1 MINSGRLEKLGKH
14 FSGLNPVEHNDTCVL
29 MLSHSNGQARAT
41 VEVFASQSFEAS
53 WSALHAHVTASFRKT
68 SVDVEH
74 VRVDWVCEIQKVT
87 WAELKTL
94 LSTTKRNYFS
104 LGIALDPQF
113 KHSFLWG
120 ELNGNAMLYGGSEEE
135 FAKLHV
141 GNFEKYARKKYGKSF
156 VLNHAGEQPVYLF
169 STQGAYVGTDGVV
182 HTLEPASVAVG
193 RRKLPDLEAESC
205 GQLVFNA
212 SEFLARQVKD
222 SGSFVYGIFP
232 CFNKEI
238 PTYNT
243 LRHASSTYAM
253 IEAWE
258 LTQSSFL
265 KSAID
270 RSLHCLTTELI
281 KRVTLSGGIQAAFL
295 VDTGNEIKLGGNAV
309 CILALA
315 KYTELTGETRY
326 IELMEQLAQ
335 GIVAMLNPTTRQFVH
350 VLNYPDLS
358 VKEQFR
364 IIYYDGEAAF
374 ALMRLYKI
382 TRRPVWLQA
391 VELAFE
397 YFIEARHWKANDHW
411 MSYCVNELTLYRPK
425 REYFE
430 FGIRNFSSHLDFV
443 LNRITT
449 FPTLLE
455 LMMAAQQM
463 LSRLQGMPEFVD
475 LYAQVDVE
483 KFYRAM
489 HWRAN
494 YLLTGYFWPEWAMY
508 FAKPDT
514 LNGAFFIR
522 HHAYRVRIDDV
533 EHYVSGLVA
542 YRKFLLNSPDKT
554 PIGVLDQAAAS
565 ATGSTQAD
573 GPILAWAGDV
583 NLGRRMHYRAH
594 TLGFDKVLSQVPV
607 LKAAD
612 LTVVNLECVVSN
624 QGEQGFD
631 KGESGPYYYRA
642 RPEMLNILVQGGVD
656 VLCTANNHSGD
667 YGHDALL
674 DQLHWAHVASL
685 GFVGTGHN
693 SQSAFK
699 PLIRQLGDV
708 RIALFNFD
716 LTQKRFAATG
726 TQPGTAYLDPIAPES
741 WKAQVEDCFQRAHEQ
756 AHLVVVALH
765 WGNNW
770 STQPDPR
777 TRTCAHALIE
787 CGADLLLGASAHVL
801 HGVEVHRGV
810 PIVYDAGDFL
820 FDSIRKCVTSGVFL
834 CELGMHGVRS
844 VVYVP
849 VGSEFGYTRQY
860 HGHEAVSACED
871 FERKCQALGTL
882 VQNQGER
889 VLIVLP
895 QKEQVPGGVRT
906 LHDKL
911 PAPADP
917 KMIGSVPSHLDICC
931 VPSVPTD
938 ALINLN
944 TEQCQWGPV
953 RLMGIRIHPH
963 ELNQR
968 GMLWVETFWSA
979 DSVLTKDARL
989 NIRAQNSWDQ
999 QLPNWG
1005 QGMEHDPC
1013 DWMAPTSRWEP
1024 GKIYRDLAGL
1034 RPPASKAVK
1043 NGLLEVKIQWLASD
1057 ELGNR
1062 ELVLSQQAVRV
1073 LLKYPDKPCQL
1084 NEPLK
1089 QVSVWLLNQD
1099 MGFQRTGV
1107 ENAALLRNEVFHGQ
1121 LGVSTTLLTCRYNPR
1136 LHESAQQLMSAGALP
1151 KRQVVESVYDFLQ
1164 QADTVDAVLNTG
1176 EQVLKSSQFR
1186 VEFVPNTHDVRINDT
1201 RGDRVMYLA
1210 RNPANKALNYINH
1223 FCGGVKFRKD
1233 RYDSRGFLSCI
1244 QYLCKSTGLA
1254 THEHYLR
1261 PNGSLAIAKYH
1272 QLVDGK
1278 MVLQNIRLHGP
1289 GGDLLASLPN
1299 EQALIAHAL
1308 CAMLERRGGK
1318 HVLIVDKNRLLYKP
1332 ALMAQQR
1339 IHQQMPGQV
1348 AVVPVVHAV
1357 HTSGYKNIAHGPTN
1371 SNFRDILHD
1380 IDRADAIVV
1389 LTDQQKTDIQ
1399 NRYGQGRLFSIG
1411 HSYQPVEPPVPFF
1424 QRDRFRLVCV
1434 ARYSPEKNQHMAIS
1448 AFSKVVHRYPQASL
1462 DFYGFGNPGDPTLPG
1477 LESLIQSLGLQGRV
1491 RLNGWTDKPATQ
1503 YETAGLSV
1511 LSSQGEAFSLT
1522 IMESLCH
1529 GCPPIAFDVP
1539 YGPSHLIDHG
1549 NTGLL
1554 VPFGNVDAMANAI
1567 LSLFDNP
1574 ALHER
1579 LCEQARQ
1586 KSLRF
1591 RPEAVALQWQDLFS
1605 SLGLV
1610 DKGGHP

>member
-182 HTLEPASVAVG
+182 HTLEPAGVAVG

-425 REYFE
+425 RVYFE

-463 LSRLQGMPEFVD
+463 LSRLQGMPEFAD

-542 YRKFLLNSPDKT
+542 YRKFLLGQVKE
-554 PIGVLDQAAAS
+554 IGD
-565 ATGSTQAD
+565 
-573 GPILAWAGDV
+573 
-583 NLGRRMHYRAH
+583 
-594 TLGFDKVLSQVPV
+594 PV
-607 LKAAD
+607 
-612 LTVVNLECVVSN
+612 
-624 QGEQGFD
+624 
-631 KGESGPYYYRA
+631 
-642 RPEMLNILVQGGVD
+642 
-656 VLCTANNHSGD
+656 
-667 YGHDALL
+667 
-674 DQLHWAHVASL
+674 
-685 GFVGTGHN
+685 
-693 SQSAFK
+693 
-699 PLIRQLGDV
+699 
-708 RIALFNFD
+708 
-716 LTQKRFAATG
+716 
-726 TQPGTAYLDPIAPES
+726 
-741 WKAQVEDCFQRAHEQ
+741 
-756 AHLVVVALH
+756 
-765 WGNNW
+765 
-770 STQPDPR
+770 
-777 TRTCAHALIE
+777 
-787 CGADLLLGASAHVL
+787 
-801 HGVEVHRGV
+801 
-810 PIVYDAGDFL
+810 
-820 FDSIRKCVTSGVFL
+820 
-834 CELGMHGVRS
+834 
-844 VVYVP
+844 
-849 VGSEFGYTRQY
+849 
-860 HGHEAVSACED
+860 
-871 FERKCQALGTL
+871 
-882 VQNQGER
+882 
-889 VLIVLP
+889 
-895 QKEQVPGGVRT
+895 
-906 LHDKL
+906 
-911 PAPADP
+911 
-917 KMIGSVPSHLDICC
+917 
-931 VPSVPTD
+931 
-938 ALINLN
+938 
-944 TEQCQWGPV
+944 
-953 RLMGIRIHPH
+953 
-963 ELNQR
+963 
-968 GMLWVETFWSA
+968 
-979 DSVLTKDARL
+979 
-989 NIRAQNSWDQ
+989 
-999 QLPNWG
+999 
-1005 QGMEHDPC
+1005 
-1013 DWMAPTSRWEP
+1013 
-1024 GKIYRDLAGL
+1024 
-1034 RPPASKAVK
+1034 
-1043 NGLLEVKIQWLASD
+1043 
-1057 ELGNR
+1057 NR
-1062 ELVLSQQAVRV
+1062 EPSQ
-1073 LLKYPDKPCQL
+1073 LDSSIEET
-1084 NEPLK
+1084 NF
-1089 QVSVWLLNQD
+1089 WFLNQD
-1099 MGFQRTGV
+1099 IGFQRSGV
-1107 ENAALLRNEVFHGQ
+1107 ENAALLRSRLFIQELHKAPILV
-1121 LGVSTTLLTCRYNPR
+1121 TCRFNPR
-1136 LHESAQQLMSAGALP
+1136 LNESIEGLRVAGTLTKSQLCRSIYDYLQDAEALP
-1151 KRQVVESVYDFLQ
+1151 V
-1164 QADTVDAVLNTG
+1164 ALNTG
-1176 EQVLKSSQFR
+1176 RSIEQNPLWAVTH
-1186 VEFVPNTHDVRINDT
+1186 VEGRRDL
-1201 RGDRVMYLA
+1201 RVMDLA
-1210 RNPANKALNYINH
+1210 GHLLMYVVRNPTTDAILYINH
-1223 FCGGVKFRKD
+1223 FCDGLKICKEIF
-1233 RYDSRGFLSCI
+1233 DSRGHLSCI
-1244 QYLCKSTGLA
+1244 QYLNDKGLP
-1254 THEHYLR
+1254 TIEHYLR
-1261 PNGSLAIAKYH
+1261 PNGTLA
-1272 QLVDGK
+1272 LVKIYRAHNGK
-1278 MVLQNIRLHGP
+1278 MVLQNIRLCGER
-1289 GGDLLASLPN
+1289 GELRASFSS
-1299 EQALIAHAL
+1299 EEALITHAI
-1308 CAMLERRGGK
+1308 ASMLKQTEGK
-1318 HVLIVDKNRLLYKP
+1318 HVLVVDKNRYWYKP
-1332 ALMAQQR
+1332 AIAARDL
-1339 IHQQMPGQV
+1339 IHQQTPNRV
-1348 AVVPVVHAV
+1348 VVVPVIHAL
-1357 HTSGYKNIAHGPTN
+1357 HTQTAQDLHVSPVN
-1371 SNFRDILHD
+1371 SNFKDIL
-1380 IDRADAIVV
+1380 ANVQQPDAIVT
-1389 LTDQQKTDIQ
+1389 LTTNQKTDIES
-1399 NRYGQGRLFSIG
+1399 RFGQGRLFPIG
-1411 HSYQPVEPPVPFF
+1411 HPYQSDRSASSFD
-1424 QRDRFRLVCV
+1424 QRDRFRIVCM
-1434 ARYSPEKNQHMAIS
+1434 ARYSPEKNHQLAIA
-1448 AFSKVVHRYPQASL
+1448 AFAKLAERYPLARL
-1462 DFYGFGNPGDPTLPG
+1462 DFYGFPLSPNKLVTALNAQVQALG
-1477 LESLIQSLGLQGRV
+1477 LEQRI
-1491 RLNGWTDKPATQ
+1491 RLNGWVDDPAVH
-1503 YETAGLSV
+1503 YRSAGLS
-1511 LSSQGEAFSLT
+1511 LLTSQAEAFSLT

-1529 GCPPIAFDVP
+1529 ACPPVAFDVP
-1539 YGPSHLIDHG
+1539 YGPSQLIQHSR
-1549 NTGLL
+1549 TGLL
-1554 VPFGNVDAMANAI
+1554 VPFGDVDALADAI
-1567 LSLFDNP
+1567 ESIFADPAYQAKLS
-1574 ALHER
+1574 A
-1579 LCEQARQ
+1579 QAFLDSNRFKYAEVAAHWRGLLSSFGVGEVSSVQ
-1586 KSLRF
+1586 TSL
-1591 RPEAVALQWQDLFS
+1591 E
-1605 SLGLV
+1605 
-1610 DKGGHP
+1610 